1 MIKELSIVVRPF
13 ESIDLGILKEIVS
26 QETGQDINDIS
37 HIETIKKSIDAR
49 GGKVRVNLK
58 LKVFVN
64 EQPETK
70 LIWQLKAGKIK
81 EKYRKYR
88 Q

>member
-1 MIKELSIVVRPF
+1 MVRPF

-70 LIWQLKAGKIK
+70 IIWQLNKFLMSCFLFNK
-81 EKYRKYR
+81 ETRR
-88 Q
+88 NQ